1 MFIVAICDDDE
12 VFCEELNRMV
22 ENYLQNLG
30 VKYQILIYT
39 TVQNIMYDLSEGAMF
54 DLLFL
59 DIVFTLEKNDGV
71 YLGNYLRETL
81 KNDYSQIVYVS
92 AKEEYA
98 MQLFENRPLN
108 FLLKPIDERKVQKTI
123 DKVLY
128 LQNINRK
135 TFTYF
140 FGTKEHRLELRK
152 ILYFESKGR
161 KVRIV
166 CSDGNEYGYNGKI
179 SSVYEEL
186 KDHHFFSPHKSYVV
200 NYYAVEQWSRD
211 ELTLVNGESIP
222 ISRNK
227 VEEMKRLQLRY
238 ERG

>member
-12 VFCEELNRMV
+12 VFCDELNRIV
-22 ENYLQNLG
+22 ESHLQNLG
-30 VKYQILIYT
+30 IKYQILIYT
-39 TVQNIMYDLSEGAMF
+39 TVQNIIYDLSEGAIF

-92 AKEEYA
+92 SWKKYA
-98 MQLFENRPLN
+98 MKLFENRPMN
-108 FLLKPIDERKVQKTI
+108 FLVKPLDKQKVQKTI

-128 LQNINRK
+128 LQNINKK
-135 TFTYF
+135 TYSYC
-140 FGTKEHRLELRK
+140 FGTKEYRLELKK

-166 CSDGNEYGYNGKI
+166 CGGGEEYSYNGKI

-186 KDHHFFSPHKSYVV
+186 KHNNFFQPHKSFVV

-211 ELTLVNGESIP
+211 ELILLNGDHIP

-227 VEEMKRLQLRY
+227 VAEVRELQLRY